1 MSEKNTLIESIPAAR
16 DLRKV
21 DGFDP
26 LKFLRQDTSRNGEKV
41 MKLGLPYKK
50 LWFRMACPNGR
61 MLLNRLRIT
70 DQMAI
75 IEARIYADK
84 DDPWQRQ
91 KKWYIH
97 RLLSLC

>member
-41 MKLGLPYKK
+41 MKLGL
-50 LWFRMACPNGR
+50 RTSDNGR
-61 MLLNRLRIT
+61 VNATKACQLLGGGGHAMAAGATVKGTLEQVKNSVLAAV
-70 DQMAI
+70 DQVKT
-75 IEARIYADK
+75 E
-84 DDPWQRQ
+84 
-91 KKWYIH
+91 
-97 RLLSLC
+97 